1 MLFDAKNE
9 IFEEK
14 KISGFSICKQYY
26 YTTTTITITRKK
38 NEANQKTILW
48 MALVTKK
55 AKKPAAQC
63 GNLGEKMNIS
73 TKNNHFTLRCIPYD
87 YYYY

>member
-26 YTTTTITITRKK
+26 YTTTTTITITRKK
-38 NEANQKTILW
+38 I
-48 MALVTKK
+48 
-55 AKKPAAQC
+55 
-63 GNLGEKMNIS
+63 
-73 TKNNHFTLRCIPYD
+73 
-87 YYYY
+87 

>member
-26 YTTTTITITRKK
+26 YTTTTTITITRKK
-38 NEANQKTILW
+38 IWSKPKDNITLDGTSDKKGKKNQQHSVEI
-48 MALVTKK
+48 
-55 AKKPAAQC
+55 
-63 GNLGEKMNIS
+63 
-73 TKNNHFTLRCIPYD
+73 
-87 YYYY
+87 